1 LKTEALV
8 TMLSTGSSAVESNG
22 AARRYGIALVCGVF
36 GSALLMMVLLGVR
49 PDLGRAIMLPMFW
62 VKFTYV
68 ACLAL
73 TSVILAVRLSRPGRK
88 LGAIPSALGM
98 TVIAMWMLTA
108 FVLTSA
114 DPTER
119 RHLLLGAT
127 STTCPFLISTLSVPV
142 FLAVIWAMK
151 GLAPTRL
158 RLAGAAA
165 GLASGSLG
173 ALVYSLHCP
182 EMAAPFLGIWYLLGV
197 LIPTGVGA
205 LLGPRLLHW

>member
-1 LKTEALV
+1 MKTEALV
-8 TMLSTGSSAVESNG
+8 TMLSTGSSAVEPNA

-36 GSALLMMVLLGVR
+36 VSALLMMVLLGVR
-49 PDLGRAIMLPMFW
+49 SDLGRAVLLPMFW

-88 LGAIPSALGM
+88 LGAIPSALAM
-98 TVIAMWMLTA
+98 TVIAMWMLAA

-165 GLASGSLG
+165 GLVSGSLG